1 MDELASLKDISA
13 ELGTDAMQ
21 VQAGGG
27 NTSVKTDAGL
37 WIKASGTRLRDALQS
52 NIFVLLPWTLLE
64 SWRAGVEDAL
74 TAQDPD
80 GNMVRASVET
90 AMHLALP
97 HRYVAHTHSVRTISW
112 LIQDNCA
119 AELSRRLE
127 GLKLFRMPYIHP
139 GRTLAEEI
147 ERAIAGLQVDVLLL
161 ENHGLVVG
169 ADDPGQL
176 MNRLRE
182 IEHRL
187 DGPLR
192 PSALDPDES
201 TAENALPGWMPVP
214 GSARQMA
221 FDEDAMRIAA
231 GGTLYPDHCVYLGPS
246 VAAAENQRA
255 VPEAL
260 IQYEKLH
267 GIAAKAFIVGGLG
280 AFVRA
285 DSSPACAEMLRCLGN
300 VVQRTTRA
308 AQIAYLQPS
317 AVALLMNWDAE
328 AYRLQVAAELAART
342 QS

>member
-1 MDELASLKDISA
+1 MDELASLREISA

-27 NTSVKTDAGL
+27 NTSAKTDAGL
-37 WIKASGTRLRDALQS
+37 WIKASGTRLRDALRS
-52 NIFVLLPWTLLE
+52 NIFVLLPWTRLE
-64 SWRAGVEDAL
+64 SWKAGSDDAL
-74 TAQDPD
+74 TAQDPG

-112 LIQDNCA
+112 LIQDACA

-127 GLKLFRMPYIHP
+127 GLKVFRMPYIHP

-147 ERAIAGLQVDVLLL
+147 ERAIAGLEVDVLLL

-176 MNRLRE
+176 RDRLRA

-192 PSALDPDES
+192 PNAVDPDEP
-201 TAENALPGWMPVP
+201 TTEDALPSWMPVQ

-221 FDEDAMRIAA
+221 FDEDAMRIAS

-246 VAAAENQRA
+246 VAAAENPTA
-255 VPEAL
+255 VADAL
-260 IQYEKLH
+260 MHYEKLH
-267 GIAAKAFIVGGLG
+267 GVAAKALLVGGLG

-285 DSSPACAEMLRCLGN
+285 ESSPACAEMLLCLGN
-300 VVQRTTRA
+300 VVQRTA
-308 AQIAYLQPS
+308 PGAQVSYLQPS

-342 QS
+342 QG

>member
-1 MDELASLKDISA
+1 MDELASLREISA
-13 ELGTDAMQ
+13 ELGTDEMQ

-37 WIKASGTRLRDALQS
+37 WIKASGTRLRDALHS
-52 NIFVLLPWTLLE
+52 NIFVLLPWPRLE
-64 SWRAGVEDAL
+64 SWKAGSDDAL
-74 TAQDPD
+74 TAQDPA

-119 AELSRRLE
+119 ADLRRRLE

-147 ERAIAGLQVDVLLL
+147 ERAIAGLEVDVLLL

-169 ADDPGQL
+169 ADDPKQL
-176 MNRLRE
+176 MERLRA
-182 IEHRL
+182 IEQRL

-192 PSALDPDES
+192 PHAVDPDES
-201 TAENALPGWMPVP
+201 TAKDALQGWMPVE

-246 VAAAENQRA
+246 VAAAENLEA
-255 VPEAL
+255 VASAL
-260 IQYEKLH
+260 MQYEKQH
-267 GIAAKAFIVGGLG
+267 GVSAKALLVGGLG

-300 VVQRTTRA
+300 VVQRTTRG
-308 AQIAYLQPS
+308 AQISYLQPS
-317 AVALLMNWDAE
+317 AVALLMDWDAE

>member
-1 MDELASLKDISA
+1 MDELASLREISA
-13 ELGTDAMQ
+13 ELGADEMQ

-37 WIKASGTRLRDALQS
+37 WIKASGTRLCDALHS
-52 NIFVLLPWTLLE
+52 SIFVFLPWARLE
-64 SWRAGVEDAL
+64 SWKAGSDDAL
-74 TAQDPD
+74 TAQDPG
-80 GNMVRASVET
+80 GNTVRASVET

-112 LIQDNCA
+112 LIQDACA
-119 AELSRRLE
+119 AELSSRLE
-127 GLKLFRMPYIHP
+127 GLKIFRMPYIHP
-139 GRTLAEEI
+139 GRTLAVEI
-147 ERAIAGLQVDVLLL
+147 ERAIAGLEVDVLLL

-176 MNRLRE
+176 MSRMRA

-192 PSALDPDES
+192 PNAVDPDES
-201 TAENALPGWMPVP
+201 TAENALPGWMPVE

-221 FDEDAMRIAA
+221 FDEDAMRVAA

-246 VAAAENQRA
+246 VAAAENLGA
-255 VPEAL
+255 VEQSL
-260 IQYEKLH
+260 KQYEKQH
-267 GIAAKAFIVGGLG
+267 GIAAKGLLVGGLG

-285 DSSPACAEMLRCLGN
+285 GSSPACGEMLRCLGN
-300 VVQRTTRA
+300 VVQRTARG
-308 AQIAYLQPS
+308 AQISYLQPS
-317 AVALLMNWDAE
+317 AVGLLMNWDAE

-342 QS
+342 QG